1 MQGLSVLNSIS
12 RLELCAGPVP
22 ARGNVRT
29 WEGASVAEGV
39 FWDEWKLF
47 SHKDET
53 GPSSFNRLLGVR
65 GKYSPIITVPITE

>member
-12 RLELCAGPVP
+12 RLELCAGSVP

-39 FWDEWKLF
+39 IRDDWKLF
-47 SHKDET
+47 SHKGMKLVLVHLIACLEFAV
-53 GPSSFNRLLGVR
+53 SIAQS
-65 GKYSPIITVPITE
+65 